1 MTRFLVVDDSALAR
15 QILRDLLQKTFQ
27 ATVVDAV
34 DGLDAIRRLDE
45 DGPFDLILSD
55 LQMPRMDGLQM
66 LAVVRD
72 RFPRIPIVIL
82 TAFGNEEIA
91 VKAIQ
96 GGAASYIPKQIVRS
110 RLPDVVR
117 TVLTASTRKK
127 VRERL
132 TRHIVRHEMEF
143 NLANE
148 RELIS
153 AVVAEL
159 QEIGQA
165 SGAFED
171 QHLTQIGVALEEA
184 LTNAMIHGN
193 LEISSEL
200 RARDDDSYEQMILA
214 RQTTEP
220 YCNRRIRVC
229 CRFTCAEVKFVI
241 SDEGLGFDVA
251 SVPDPRDPENF
262 LKPSG
267 RGMLLIRS
275 FMDYVGHNVLGNEIT
290 LIKRSK
296 RSDGSAHSDREQ
308 QDHTSEAQPALN

>member
-15 QILRDLLQKTFQ
+15 QIIGDLLKKTYQ
-27 ATVVDAV
+27 GNVVDAV
-34 DGLDAIRRLDE
+34 DGMDAIRCLEER
-45 DGPFDLILSD
+45 GPFDLILSD

-66 LAVVRD
+66 LEVVRD
-72 RFPRIPIVIL
+72 RFPRIPVVIL

-117 TVLTASTRKK
+117 TVLTASTRRQI
-127 VRERL
+127 RERL
-132 TRHIVRHEMEF
+132 TRHIIRHELEF

-148 RELIS
+148 RELVS

-165 SGAFED
+165 SGAFEEPE
-171 QHLTQIGVALEEA
+171 LTQIGVALEEA
-184 LTNAMIHGN
+184 LVNSMIHGN

-200 RARDDDSYEQMILA
+200 RSRDDDSYEQLIKL
-214 RQTTEP
+214 RQSTAP
-220 YCNRRIRVC
+220 YCDRRITVT
-229 CRFTCAEVKFVI
+229 CRFTSSEVRFVVK
-241 SDEGLGFDVA
+241 DEGPGFDVA

-275 FMDYVGHNVLGNEIT
+275 FMDDVLHNAAGNEIT
-290 LIKRSK
+290 LVRRSK
-296 RSDGSAHSDREQ
+296 RAPSPLVQGLRK
-308 QDHTSEAQPALN
+308 SEDSSMAQALN